1 MLVTHTYNVCF
12 FGPTSCGVAW
22 VNSDLFGWTESPSQV
37 HVRCLCMMSWCTQ
50 FLAGFISSSISSNR
64 HMREWN
70 RISPAPLHD
79 WRMLGTDG
87 VHNARQ
93 SPRAASASRLLPP
106 QHFTCGN
113 QTSQDEI
120 QSSLTSCP
128 VVSWKCFIL
137 LNTEKKRYRWETGT
151 TLAASR
157 ENVITGEGR
166 LPIFTFGTDLPFLND
181 RWKGRSSHL
190 CSGWHT
196 TD

>member
-93 SPRAASASRLLPP
+93 SPRAANASRLLPP

-137 LNTEKKRYRWETGT
+137 LNTEKR
-151 TLAASR
+151 
-157 ENVITGEGR
+157 
-166 LPIFTFGTDLPFLND
+166 GTDGRQEQHWLLQRKCHHRRGKTAHFYI
-181 RWKGRSSHL
+181 WYRSSI
-190 CSGWHT
+190 SEWQMKR
-196 TD
+196 